1 MKIYKQMMFLAFSFI
16 ILSCSETSQEDLIKK
31 AESPL
36 LDGMGIHT
44 HKVTTNRASQKYFN
58 QGLILSF
65 AFNHAESIRS
75 FKAAKRLDPNCAM

>member
-31 AESPL
+31 AEAPL

-44 HKVTTNRASQKYFN
+44 HKVTTNKASQKALGKFL
-58 QGLILSF
+58 GKLL
-65 AFNHAESIRS
+65 E
-75 FKAAKRLDPNCAM
+75 KRIT